1 MSEPRRAPAAWATA
15 ARFAASATLLW
26 LVFRRVDAGAV
37 FAQLGELRPG
47 WVALALAVTVL
58 QVSLLAWRWRF
69 TTARLGVDLPFRTA
83 LGEYYLGILANQVLP
98 GGVLGDLSRAWR
110 HARSGAPTGSAV
122 RAVILERASAQV
134 VMTLTA
140 CVSAVWLLI
149 EAYRLRM
156 SGPGAVALYVVVA
169 LVAAA
174 GVALALG
181 ARWFARHPSPD
192 TATGRL
198 RTDARHALLARE
210 AFTAQLLSALAVVVS
225 YVAVFVIAARAV
237 GVTAPLVIMLPLV
250 APILMSMLVP
260 VTVAGW
266 GIREVAAAALWSFAG
281 MTPEDGATVSV
292 AYGLIVLVSSA
303 PGALPLIAMLRGG
316 RGRRARLPRE

>member
-37 FAQLGELRPG
+37 FARLGELRPG

-58 QVSLLAWRWRF
+58 QVSVLAWRWRF
-69 TTARLGVDLPFRTA
+69 TAARLGVDLPLRTA
-83 LGEYYLGILANQVLP
+83 LGEYYLGILVNQVLP

-134 VMTLTA
+134 VMILAA
-140 CVSAVWLLI
+140 CVSVGWLLW
-149 EAYRLRM
+149 AAGSLRTN
-156 SGPGAVALYVVVA
+156 GAGSVALS
-169 LVAAA
+169 
-174 GVALALG
+174 VALALTAASG
-181 ARWFARHPSPD
+181 VGLGTRWLARAPSSD

-198 RTDARHALLARE
+198 RSDARRALLAPE
-210 AFTAQLLSALAVVVS
+210 AFLAQLLSALAVVGS

-237 GVTAPLVIMLPLV
+237 GVTAPLALMLPLV

-266 GIREVAAAALWSFAG
+266 GIREAAAAALWSFAG
-281 MTPEDGATVSV
+281 MSAEDGATVSV

-303 PGALPLIAMLRGG
+303 PGALPVIAMLRGG
-316 RGRRARLPRE
+316 RGRRARLPRA